1 MNEID
6 REFSVGTVTKKEK
19 MRAELDEKSLISA
32 NSHFWEQM
40 LSMTLEPVPF
50 TDLFCV
56 GTFHLLASVELT
68 GMWKGRIEVRLD
80 EKLAFSAT
88 AAMLMQPVEHVTE
101 ADMLD
106 AIGEIANMVAGAIK
120 SSLPRPTNMT
130 TPTSG
135 IEPAGFCGMQRTENT
150 LLVGFRHTD
159 GDLMVRVWEQ
169 E

>member
-1 MNEID
+1 
-6 REFSVGTVTKKEK
+6 
-19 MRAELDEKSLISA
+19 MRVELNQQSLISA

-56 GTFHLLASVELT
+56 GTFHLVASVELS

-80 EKLAFSAT
+80 EKLAYSAT
-88 AAMLMQPVEHVTE
+88 AAMLMQPVRDVAE
-101 ADMLD
+101 AEMLD

-120 SSLPRPTNMT
+120 SSLPRPTTMS

-135 IEPAGFCGMQRTENT
+135 IELAGFCGRQRTENA
-150 LLVGFRHTD
+150 LVVGFRHAD
-159 GDLMVRVWEQ
+159 GDLMVRVCEQ